1 MKALNVNTLLRGF
14 AWARLGLAVVLLSL
28 GPVMPSVLVVSGEH
42 PVVLALALLIA
53 AISSGVLLLF
63 GPGVQ
68 PRPVAWLFGLLDIVL
83 ITAIVAATGGGRSIF
98 SFLYVL
104 SVTGA
109 CVLLSRTGGLA
120 MAGVASVLYTG
131 VVLARTVFPT
141 NVFFDATEETTAL
154 ELLSMFLNAGTFL
167 TVAIVAGSLAEQ
179 FRATSQELETQRKD
193 LADLQAFKDL
203 VFQSVGT
210 GLIALDR
217 DHRITAFNG
226 AAEEITGRPAGET
239 IGRPWAATFGDAV
252 PLLEIEA
259 TIEGNP
265 RASTRHEA
273 LLRRPDGTTVPVRL
287 TFSALRSGEGA
298 RLGLIGACDDLS
310 AIRAMEARMRQADR
324 LATLGRM
331 AANIAHE
338 IRNPLASLTGAI
350 EVLTSSA
357 AASDAQERLSQIVLR
372 ESERLNQIITNFL
385 EYARPAPLALEMVDV
400 ADVLEGVLFLLEH
413 RAASGGLK
421 IVRAFSAPLVW
432 RVDPQRFRQVLWN
445 LCLNAVEAMPEGGEL
460 RVGATAVP
468 GHKLE
473 VSVADSGHGI
483 APDDLAHIFEPFFS
497 TKPGGTGLGLSLVH
511 RFVQEHGGDVDV
523 RSTPG
528 LGTMFTV
535 TLPARHA

>member
-1 MKALNVNTLLRGF
+1 MKALNVDALLRGF
-14 AWARLGLAVVLLSL
+14 AWARLGLAVLLLAL
-28 GPVMPSVLVVSGEH
+28 GPVMPSGLVSGEH

-53 AISSGVLLLF
+53 AASSGVLLLF
-63 GPGVQ
+63 GPVA
-68 PRPVAWLFGLLDIVL
+68 PSRPVAWLFGLLDIVL
-83 ITAIVAATGGGRSIF
+83 ITAIVASTGGGRSIF
-98 SFLYVL
+98 GFLYVL

-141 NVFFDATEETTAL
+141 NVFFEAPGETAAL
-154 ELLSMFLNAGTFL
+154 ELLSMFLNAGTVL
-167 TVAIVAGSLAEQ
+167 IVAIVAGGLAER
-179 FRATSQELETQRKD
+179 FRATSLELETKQKD
-193 LADLQAFKDL
+193 LRDLQVFKDL

-226 AAEEITGRPAGET
+226 AAEEITGRSAPET
-239 IGRPWAATFGDAV
+239 IGRPWTAIFGDAV
-252 PLLEIEA
+252 PLPEIEA
-259 TIEGNP
+259 VIGGSP

-273 LLRRPDGTTVPVRL
+273 LLRRPDGTAVPVRL

-350 EVLTSSA
+350 EVLTSTA
-357 AASDAQERLSQIVLR
+357 AAGDARERLSQIVVR

-385 EYARPAPLALEMVDV
+385 EYARPAPLTLESVDV
-400 ADVLEGVLFLLEH
+400 AEALEGVLVLLEH
-413 RAASGGLK
+413 HGASGGLK
-421 IVRAFSAPLVW
+421 MVRAFSSPLVW
-432 RVDPQRFRQVLWN
+432 RVDPQQFRQVLWN
-445 LCLNAVEAMPEGGEL
+445 LCRNAVEAMPEGGEL
-460 RVGATAVP
+460 RVGATVVP
-468 GHKLE
+468 GQRLE
-473 VSVADSGHGI
+473 VWVADSGHGI
-483 APDDLAHIFEPFFS
+483 APDDLAHVFEPFFS

-511 RFVQEHGGDVDV
+511 RIVQEHGGEVDV
-523 RSTPG
+523 RSTLG
-528 LGTMFTV
+528 LGTTFTV
-535 TLPARHA
+535 TLPTRDA

>member
-1 MKALNVNTLLRGF
+1 MKALNVNALLRGF
-14 AWARLGLAVVLLSL
+14 AWARLGLAVLLLAL
-28 GPVMPSVLVVSGEH
+28 GPVMPSGLVSGEH

-53 AISSGVLLLF
+53 AASSGVLLLF
-63 GPGVQ
+63 GPVA
-68 PRPVAWLFGLLDIVL
+68 PSRPVAWLFGLLDIVL
-83 ITAIVAATGGGRSIF
+83 ITAIVASTGGGRSIF
-98 SFLYVL
+98 GFLYVL

-141 NVFFDATEETTAL
+141 NVFFEAPGETAAL
-154 ELLSMFLNAGTFL
+154 ELLSMFLNAGTVL
-167 TVAIVAGSLAEQ
+167 IVAIVAGGLAER
-179 FRATSQELETQRKD
+179 FRATSLELETKQKD
-193 LADLQAFKDL
+193 LRDLQVFKDL

-226 AAEEITGRPAGET
+226 AAEEITGRSAPET
-239 IGRPWAATFGDAV
+239 IGRPWTAIFGDAV
-252 PLLEIEA
+252 PLPEIEA
-259 TIEGNP
+259 VIGGSP

-273 LLRRPDGTTVPVRL
+273 LLRRPDGTAVPVRL

-350 EVLTSSA
+350 EVLTSTA
-357 AASDAQERLSQIVLR
+357 AAGDARERLSQIVVR

-385 EYARPAPLALEMVDV
+385 EYARPAPLTLESVDV
-400 ADVLEGVLFLLEH
+400 AEALEGVLVLLEH
-413 RAASGGLK
+413 HGASGGLK
-421 IVRAFSAPLVW
+421 MVRAFSSPLVW
-432 RVDPQRFRQVLWN
+432 RVDPQQFRQVLWN
-445 LCLNAVEAMPEGGEL
+445 LCRNAVEAMPEGGEL
-460 RVGATAVP
+460 RVGATVVP
-468 GHKLE
+468 GQRLE
-473 VSVADSGHGI
+473 VWVADSGHGI
-483 APDDLAHIFEPFFS
+483 APDDLAHVFEPFFS

-511 RFVQEHGGDVDV
+511 RIVQEHGGEVDV
-523 RSTPG
+523 RSTLG
-528 LGTMFTV
+528 LGTTFTV
-535 TLPARHA
+535 TLPTRDA

>member
-1 MKALNVNTLLRGF
+1 
-14 AWARLGLAVVLLSL
+14 
-28 GPVMPSVLVVSGEH
+28 MPSALVVSGEH

-83 ITAIVAATGGGRSIF
+83 ITAIVAATGGGRSIC

-217 DHRITAFNG
+217 NHRITAFNG

-338 IRNPLASLTGAI
+338 IRNPLASLDRKST
-350 EVLTSSA
+350 
-357 AASDAQERLSQIVLR
+357 
-372 ESERLNQIITNFL
+372 RLNSSHTVIS
-385 EYARPAPLALEMVDV
+385 YAV
-400 ADVLEGVLFLLEH
+400 FC
-413 RAASGGLK
+413 LK
-421 IVRAFSAPLVW
+421 KKKKIKKKKK
-432 RVDPQRFRQVLWN
+432 Q
-445 LCLNAVEAMPEGGEL
+445 
-460 RVGATAVP
+460 
-468 GHKLE
+468 K
-473 VSVADSGHGI
+473 
-483 APDDLAHIFEPFFS
+483 
-497 TKPGGTGLGLSLVH
+497 K
-511 RFVQEHGGDVDV
+511 
-523 RSTPG
+523 
-528 LGTMFTV
+528 
-535 TLPARHA
+535 

>member
-1 MKALNVNTLLRGF
+1 VKALNVDALLRGF
-14 AWARLGLAVVLLSL
+14 AWARLGLAALLL
-28 GPVMPSVLVVSGEH
+28 AVGPVMPSGFVPGQD
-42 PVVLALALLIA
+42 PVVLTLALLIA
-53 AISSGVLLLF
+53 AVSSGVLLLF
-63 GPGVQ
+63 GPGGR

-98 SFLYVL
+98 AFLYVL

-217 DHRITAFNG
+217 NHRITAFNG

-535 TLPARHA
+535 TLPNRHA

>member
-1 MKALNVNTLLRGF
+1 VKALNVNALLRGF
-14 AWARLGLAVVLLSL
+14 AWARLGLAVLLLAL
-28 GPVMPSVLVVSGEH
+28 GPVMPSGLVSGEH

-53 AISSGVLLLF
+53 AASSGVLLLF
-63 GPGVQ
+63 GPVA
-68 PRPVAWLFGLLDIVL
+68 PSRPVAWLFGLLDIVL
-83 ITAIVAATGGGRSIF
+83 ITAIVASTGGGRSIF
-98 SFLYVL
+98 GFLYVL

-141 NVFFDATEETTAL
+141 NVFFEAPGETAAL
-154 ELLSMFLNAGTFL
+154 ELLSMFLNAGTVL
-167 TVAIVAGSLAEQ
+167 IVAIVAGGLAER
-179 FRATSQELETQRKD
+179 FRATSLELETKQKD
-193 LADLQAFKDL
+193 LRDLQVFKDL

-226 AAEEITGRPAGET
+226 AAEEITGRSAPET
-239 IGRPWAATFGDAV
+239 IGRPWTAIFGDAV
-252 PLLEIEA
+252 PLPEIEA
-259 TIEGNP
+259 VIGGSP

-273 LLRRPDGTTVPVRL
+273 LLRRPDGTAVPVRL

-350 EVLTSSA
+350 EVLTSTA
-357 AASDAQERLSQIVLR
+357 AAGDARERLSQIVVR

-385 EYARPAPLALEMVDV
+385 EYARPAPLTLESVDV
-400 ADVLEGVLFLLEH
+400 AEALEGVLVLLEH
-413 RAASGGLK
+413 HGASGGLK
-421 IVRAFSAPLVW
+421 MVRAFSSPLVW
-432 RVDPQRFRQVLWN
+432 RVDPQQFRQVLWN
-445 LCLNAVEAMPEGGEL
+445 LCRNAVEAMPEGGEL
-460 RVGATAVP
+460 RVGATVVP
-468 GHKLE
+468 GQRLE
-473 VSVADSGHGI
+473 VWVADSGHGM
-483 APDDLAHIFEPFFS
+483 APDDLAHVFEPFFS

-511 RFVQEHGGDVDV
+511 RIVQEHGGEVDV
-523 RSTPG
+523 RSTLG
-528 LGTMFTV
+528 LGTTFTV
-535 TLPARHA
+535 TLPTRDA

>member
-1 MKALNVNTLLRGF
+1 VKALNVDALLRGF
-14 AWARLGLAVVLLSL
+14 AWARLGLAVLLLAL
-28 GPVMPSVLVVSGEH
+28 GPVMPSGLVSGEH

-53 AISSGVLLLF
+53 AASSGVLLLF
-63 GPGVQ
+63 GPVA
-68 PRPVAWLFGLLDIVL
+68 PSRPVAWLFGLLDIVL
-83 ITAIVAATGGGRSIF
+83 ITAIVASTGGGRSIF
-98 SFLYVL
+98 GFLYVL

-141 NVFFDATEETTAL
+141 NVFFEAPGETAAL
-154 ELLSMFLNAGTFL
+154 ELLSMFLNAGTVL
-167 TVAIVAGSLAEQ
+167 IVAIVAGGLAER
-179 FRATSQELETQRKD
+179 FRATSLELETKQKD
-193 LADLQAFKDL
+193 LRDLQVFKDL

-226 AAEEITGRPAGET
+226 AAEEITGRSAPET
-239 IGRPWAATFGDAV
+239 IGRPWTAIFGDAV
-252 PLLEIEA
+252 PLPEIEA
-259 TIEGNP
+259 VIGGSP

-273 LLRRPDGTTVPVRL
+273 LLRRPDGTAVPVRL

-350 EVLTSSA
+350 EVLTSTA
-357 AASDAQERLSQIVLR
+357 AAGDARERLSQIVVR

-385 EYARPAPLALEMVDV
+385 EYARPAPLTLESVDV
-400 ADVLEGVLFLLEH
+400 AEALEGVLVLLEH
-413 RAASGGLK
+413 HGASGGLK
-421 IVRAFSAPLVW
+421 MVRAFSSPLVW
-432 RVDPQRFRQVLWN
+432 RVDPQQFRQVLWN
-445 LCLNAVEAMPEGGEL
+445 LCRNAVEAMPEGGEL
-460 RVGATAVP
+460 RVGATVVP
-468 GHKLE
+468 GQRLE
-473 VSVADSGHGI
+473 VWVADSGHGI
-483 APDDLAHIFEPFFS
+483 APDDLAHVFEPFFS

-511 RFVQEHGGDVDV
+511 RIVQEHGGEVDV
-523 RSTPG
+523 RSTLG
-528 LGTMFTV
+528 LGTTFTV
-535 TLPARHA
+535 TLPTRDA

>member
-1 MKALNVNTLLRGF
+1 HGRAHDQRRREHGRPRPDAPENRRLLRRRGRHRGDRTHLAARADHDRVPGRRRRWPRRGDVPADLQAGYVDEVVKALNVNTLLRGF

-210 GLIALDR
+210 GLIALD
-217 DHRITAFNG
+217 
-226 AAEEITGRPAGET
+226 
-239 IGRPWAATFGDAV
+239 
-252 PLLEIEA
+252 
-259 TIEGNP
+259 
-265 RASTRHEA
+265 
-273 LLRRPDGTTVPVRL
+273 
-287 TFSALRSGEGA
+287 
-298 RLGLIGACDDLS
+298 
-310 AIRAMEARMRQADR
+310 
-324 LATLGRM
+324 
-331 AANIAHE
+331 
-338 IRNPLASLTGAI
+338 
-350 EVLTSSA
+350 
-357 AASDAQERLSQIVLR
+357 
-372 ESERLNQIITNFL
+372 
-385 EYARPAPLALEMVDV
+385 
-400 ADVLEGVLFLLEH
+400 
-413 RAASGGLK
+413 
-421 IVRAFSAPLVW
+421 
-432 RVDPQRFRQVLWN
+432 
-445 LCLNAVEAMPEGGEL
+445 
-460 RVGATAVP
+460 
-468 GHKLE
+468 
-473 VSVADSGHGI
+473 
-483 APDDLAHIFEPFFS
+483 
-497 TKPGGTGLGLSLVH
+497 
-511 RFVQEHGGDVDV
+511 
-523 RSTPG
+523 
-528 LGTMFTV
+528 
-535 TLPARHA
+535 

>member
-1 MKALNVNTLLRGF
+1 VKALNVDALLRGF
-14 AWARLGLAVVLLSL
+14 AWARLGLAVLLLAL
-28 GPVMPSVLVVSGEH
+28 GPVMPSGLVSGEH

-53 AISSGVLLLF
+53 AASSGVLLLF
-63 GPGVQ
+63 GPVA
-68 PRPVAWLFGLLDIVL
+68 PSRPVAWLFGLLDIVL
-83 ITAIVAATGGGRSIF
+83 ITAIVASTGGGRSIF
-98 SFLYVL
+98 GFLYVL

-141 NVFFDATEETTAL
+141 NVFFEAPGETAAL
-154 ELLSMFLNAGTFL
+154 ELLSMFLNAGTVL
-167 TVAIVAGSLAEQ
+167 IVAIVAGGLAER
-179 FRATSQELETQRKD
+179 FRATSLELETKQKD
-193 LADLQAFKDL
+193 LRDLQVFKDL

-226 AAEEITGRPAGET
+226 AAEEITGRSAPET
-239 IGRPWAATFGDAV
+239 IGRPWTAIFGDAV
-252 PLLEIEA
+252 PLPEIEA
-259 TIEGNP
+259 VIGGSP

-273 LLRRPDGTTVPVRL
+273 LLRRPDGTAIPVRL

-350 EVLTSSA
+350 EVLTSTA
-357 AASDAQERLSQIVLR
+357 AAGDARERLSQIVVR

-385 EYARPAPLALEMVDV
+385 EYARPAPLTLESVDV
-400 ADVLEGVLFLLEH
+400 AEALEGVLVLLEH
-413 RAASGGLK
+413 HGASGGLK
-421 IVRAFSAPLVW
+421 MVRAFSSPLVW
-432 RVDPQRFRQVLWN
+432 RVDPQQFRQVLWN
-445 LCLNAVEAMPEGGEL
+445 LCRNAVEAMPEGGEL
-460 RVGATAVP
+460 RVGATVVP
-468 GHKLE
+468 GQRLE
-473 VSVADSGHGI
+473 VWVADSGHGI
-483 APDDLAHIFEPFFS
+483 APDDLAHVFEPFFS

-511 RFVQEHGGDVDV
+511 RIVQEHGGEVDV
-523 RSTPG
+523 RSTLG
-528 LGTMFTV
+528 LGTTFTV
-535 TLPARHA
+535 TLPTRDA

>member
-1 MKALNVNTLLRGF
+1 VKALNVNALLRGF
-14 AWARLGLAVVLLSL
+14 AWARLGLAALLL
-28 GPVMPSVLVVSGEH
+28 AVGPVMPSGFVPGQD
-42 PVVLALALLIA
+42 PVVLTLALLIA
-53 AISSGVLLLF
+53 ALSSGVLLLF
-63 GPGVQ
+63 GPGGR

-98 SFLYVL
+98 AFLYVL

-109 CVLLSRTGGLA
+109 CMLLSRTGGLA
-120 MAGVASVLYTG
+120 MAGVASMLYAG
-131 VVLARTVFPT
+131 VVLGRTALPT
-141 NVFFDATEETTAL
+141 SVFFESPGETSAL
-154 ELLSMFLNAGTFL
+154 ELLTMFLNAGTFL
-167 TVAIVAGSLAEQ
+167 IVAIVAGGLAEQ

-193 LADLQAFKDL
+193 LRDLQAYKDL

-226 AAEEITGRPAGET
+226 AAEEITGRSANET
-239 IGRPWAATFGDAV
+239 IGRPWRAIFGDGV
-252 PLLEIEA
+252 PLPEVEAAIEA
-259 TIEGNP
+259 SP
-265 RASTRHEA
+265 RASTRHET
-273 LLRRPDGTTVPVRL
+273 LLRRPDGTAVPVRL

-350 EVLTSSA
+350 EVLTGTA
-357 AASDAQERLSQIVLR
+357 AAGEARERLSQIVVR

-385 EYARPAPLALEMVDV
+385 EYARPAPLAFQAVNV
-400 ADVLEGVLFLLEH
+400 AGALEGVLLLLEH
-413 RAASGGLK
+413 RGAASGLK
-421 IVRAFSAPLVW
+421 IVRAFSSPLVW
-432 RVDPQRFRQVLWN
+432 RVDPEQFRQVLWN
-445 LCLNAVEAMPEGGEL
+445 LCLNAVEAMPQGGEL
-460 RVGATAVP
+460 SVGATAVP
-468 GHKLE
+468 GQKLE
-473 VSVADSGHGI
+473 VWVTDSGHGI
-483 APDDLAHIFEPFFS
+483 APDDLTHVFEPFFS

-511 RFVQEHGGDVDV
+511 RIVQEHGGEVDV

-528 LGTMFTV
+528 LGTTFTV
-535 TLPARHA
+535 TLPARDA

>member
-1 MKALNVNTLLRGF
+1 MKALNVDALLRGF
-14 AWARLGLAVVLLSL
+14 AWARLGLAVLLLAL
-28 GPVMPSVLVVSGEH
+28 GPVMPSGLVSGEH

-53 AISSGVLLLF
+53 AASSGVLLLF
-63 GPGVQ
+63 GPVA
-68 PRPVAWLFGLLDIVL
+68 PSRPVAWLFGLLDIVL
-83 ITAIVAATGGGRSIF
+83 ITAIVASTGGGRSIF
-98 SFLYVL
+98 GFLYVL

-141 NVFFDATEETTAL
+141 NVFFEAPGETAAL
-154 ELLSMFLNAGTFL
+154 ELLSMFLNAGTVL
-167 TVAIVAGSLAEQ
+167 IVAIVAGGLAER
-179 FRATSQELETQRKD
+179 FRATSLELETKQKD
-193 LADLQAFKDL
+193 LRDLQVFKDL

-226 AAEEITGRPAGET
+226 AAEEITGRSAPET
-239 IGRPWAATFGDAV
+239 IGRPWTAIFGDAV
-252 PLLEIEA
+252 PLPEIEA
-259 TIEGNP
+259 VIGGSP

-273 LLRRPDGTTVPVRL
+273 LLRRPDGTAVPVRL

-298 RLGLIGACDDLS
+298 RLGLIGARDDLS

-350 EVLTSSA
+350 EVLTSTA
-357 AASDAQERLSQIVLR
+357 AAGDARERLSQIVVR

-385 EYARPAPLALEMVDV
+385 EYARPAPLTLESVDV
-400 ADVLEGVLFLLEH
+400 AEALEGVLVLLEH
-413 RAASGGLK
+413 HGASGGLK
-421 IVRAFSAPLVW
+421 MVRAFSSPLVW
-432 RVDPQRFRQVLWN
+432 RVDPQQFRQVLWN
-445 LCLNAVEAMPEGGEL
+445 LCRNAVEAMPEGGEL
-460 RVGATAVP
+460 RVGATVVP
-468 GHKLE
+468 GQRLE
-473 VSVADSGHGI
+473 VWVADSGHGI
-483 APDDLAHIFEPFFS
+483 APDDLAHVFEPFFS

-511 RFVQEHGGDVDV
+511 RIVQEHGGEVDV
-523 RSTPG
+523 RSTLG
-528 LGTMFTV
+528 LGTTFTV
-535 TLPARHA
+535 TLPTRDA

>member
-1 MKALNVNTLLRGF
+1 VKALNVDALLRGF
-14 AWARLGLAVVLLSL
+14 AWARLGLAVLLLAL
-28 GPVMPSVLVVSGEH
+28 GPVMPSGLVSGEH

-53 AISSGVLLLF
+53 AASSGVLLLF
-63 GPGVQ
+63 GPVA
-68 PRPVAWLFGLLDIVL
+68 PSRPVAWLFGLLDIVL
-83 ITAIVAATGGGRSIF
+83 ITAIVASTGGGRSIF
-98 SFLYVL
+98 GFLYVL

-141 NVFFDATEETTAL
+141 NVFFEAPGETAAL
-154 ELLSMFLNAGTFL
+154 ELLSMFLNAGTVL
-167 TVAIVAGSLAEQ
+167 IVAIVAGGLAER
-179 FRATSQELETQRKD
+179 FRATSLELETKQKD
-193 LADLQAFKDL
+193 LRDLQVFKDL

-226 AAEEITGRPAGET
+226 AAEEITGRSAPET
-239 IGRPWAATFGDAV
+239 IGRPWTAIFGDAV
-252 PLLEIEA
+252 PLPEIEA
-259 TIEGNP
+259 VIGGSP

-273 LLRRPDGTTVPVRL
+273 LLRRPDGTAVPVRL

-350 EVLTSSA
+350 EVLTSTA
-357 AASDAQERLSQIVLR
+357 AAGDARERLSQIVVR

-385 EYARPAPLALEMVDV
+385 EYARPAPLTLESVDV
-400 ADVLEGVLFLLEH
+400 AEALEGVLVLLEH
-413 RAASGGLK
+413 HGASGGLK
-421 IVRAFSAPLVW
+421 MVRAFSAPLVW
-432 RVDPQRFRQVLWN
+432 RVDPQQFRQVLWN
-445 LCLNAVEAMPEGGEL
+445 LCRNAVEAMPEGGEL
-460 RVGATAVP
+460 RVGATVVP
-468 GHKLE
+468 GQRLE
-473 VSVADSGHGI
+473 VWVADSGHGI
-483 APDDLAHIFEPFFS
+483 APDDLAHVFEPFFS

-511 RFVQEHGGDVDV
+511 RIVQEHGGEVDV
-523 RSTPG
+523 RSTLG
-528 LGTMFTV
+528 LGTTFTV
-535 TLPARHA
+535 TLPTRDA